1 MAGRV
6 KTFDELC
13 ENRKKWVEISKDND
27 FDEGIL
33 KLLTELYPDKAH
45 FVYELLQ
52 NAEDAKATK
61 VSFKLYKDRLEF
73 VHNGSRLFNLEDIDS
88 ITSIANTT
96 KTKEDHSIGKFG
108 VGFKAV
114 FSYTKTPQIHSGDWS
129 FEIDNLVVPTPIK
142 PLKDIDSNKTYFIF
156 PFNNPKKV
164 SDNAYTETA
173 DGLRKLKPETLL
185 FLNNIQELS
194 YEINKECYRIYKNEE
209 NHIVSLYQ
217 DNQVN
222 PTAKYLRFV
231 KDNIKLETSNGLMK
245 KLSVALAYKL
255 ENDKDKQLKIVPIKS
270 SERNVYIYF
279 PAEKEDSKLRFLINA
294 PFDSEVSRASIRDTG
309 DNALLIN
316 EIVNLQ
322 IETMEYLRDN
332 GYLTTEFLGVLPNS
346 KDCLPGM
353 YEVFHT
359 KLVELFNTNDYTP
372 TKSGEFCPAKALF
385 RGSTMY
391 EKGPHI
397 AEFISDEELVEI
409 LKSVNF
415 KYQYDIETPLWV
427 QNASLQN
434 SPADFFLQDLKLNE
448 FGVEKFYE
456 WFNKGWHNDKQIRTW
471 KNIIEQKDFTSLV
484 RFYRMLLQYFENNE
498 NASHFAFR
506 YFPIFRCTDGKTYA
520 LKDDLFIQP
529 EDGWHEKLLNYYHFI
544 DNKSFGLS
552 QQKGKVLELFK
563 DYFEIEVFSLKTLDQ
578 EEFDSLVSK
587 YCKNNLTVNDIP
599 VSQHIDDI
607 KFLIK
612 YYENR
617 FDYNVEY
624 YVIQSKFEQISFIL
638 TTDNRY
644 VSVDSVYSDTRYG
657 NSHDLMREAKDIL
670 NLSEI
675 SKKYEE
681 KLNDKQLRI
690 FISMLEYLNVHKQLW
705 YVGCKDN
712 PRKKYNSCF
721 YTDWTSEYEDY
732 DIYGLTDIINNLQKQ
747 PKLSKLIWISILSFP
762 DWLARDACYRRN
774 RLYKREYMPMQ
785 YVCTLSK
792 SSWILTRDG
801 SLQKPNDVTLEDLP
815 DDWIRP
821 ELCYEHPI
829 LKVIGFGKSS
839 QKRRE
844 EQIRKDQTAQA
855 AGFENARDLD
865 ELKEIRD
872 EMRDAG
878 ISREELRN
886 IIQRKK
892 EKNSKL
898 LPEAESKNPER
909 RQEKILQENE
919 DADEQTYETR
929 ERSVRISDTQVRKDA
944 RQYLTDMYTD
954 EDGEMCCQMCQEE
967 LPFKKKDGQY
977 CFETTQI
984 FNKMKKEDK
993 HQYLALCPNCAAEY
1007 DEWVKK
1013 DEKTSEI
1020 LKNKI
1025 AERKYMKG
1033 DKSVDIDFYI
1043 HDDLKTL
1050 YFTGKHYLD
1059 MRTVVCPDADIDE
1072 NHSFWA
1078 SLGGNVVIPLE
1089 VGDTVRSAHF
1099 GEGTVQNIE
1108 KDTIVVNFK
1117 ENGIK
1122 RVNIDYLE
1130 KKVG

>member
-1 MAGRV
+1 MV
-6 KTFDELC
+6 KRAKNFDELC

-73 VHNGSRLFNLEDIDS
+73 VHNGSRLFSLDDIDS

-114 FSYTKTPQIHSGDWS
+114 FSYTKTPQIHSGEWS

-142 PLKDIDSNKTYFIF
+142 PLKEFDSNKTYFIF
-156 PFNNPKKV
+156 PFNNPKKT
-164 SDNAYTETA
+164 SDKAYAETA

-209 NHIVSLYQ
+209 EHIVSLYQ
-217 DNQVN
+217 DKQTT
-222 PTAKYLRFV
+222 PIAKYLRFV
-231 KDNIKLETSNGLMK
+231 KDNIQLETSNGLMK

-255 ENDKDKQLKIVPIKS
+255 EEDKDERLKIVPIKS

-294 PFDSEVSRASIRDTG
+294 PFDSEVSRASIRDTD

-346 KDCLPGM
+346 QDGLWSM
-353 YEVFHT
+353 YKVFHT
-359 KLVELFNTNDYTP
+359 KLLELFNTEDYTP
-372 TKSGEFCPAKALF
+372 TMSGKFRPATKLF
-385 RGSTMY
+385 KGSAMY
-391 EKGPHI
+391 TNGPHI
-397 AEFISDEELVEI
+397 SEFISEKELVK
-409 LKSVNF
+409 LCG
-415 KYQYDIETPLWV
+415 KYDMKPPLWV
-427 QNASLQN
+427 KNTLQN
-434 SPADFFLQDLKLNE
+434 SLADYFMQDLDLRE
-448 FGVEKFYE
+448 FGVEEFYNWLSFIE
-456 WFNKGWHNDKQIRTW
+456 NDDDDKEIWQDIVDKKEFND
-471 KNIIEQKDFTSLV
+471 LV
-484 RFYRMLLQYFENNE
+484 KLYRMLYQYFEE
-498 NASHFAFR
+498 NYETADDFNSI
-506 YFPIFRCTDGKTYA
+506 PLFRCTDGKMYSN
-520 LKDDLFIQP
+520 DDKVYILP
-529 EDGWHEKLLNYYHFI
+529 EDDIPEDMLSSYHFI
-544 DNKSFGLS
+544 DKKSFGTS
-552 QQKGKVLELFK
+552 RQRDYVRNLFTK
-563 DYFEIEVFSLKTLDQ
+563 YFNI
-578 EEFDSLVSK
+578 EEFSEKAICEEMLKKYDPDSEVK
-587 YCKNNLTVNDIP
+587 DIP
-599 VSQHIDDI
+599 ITEHIQDI
-607 KFLIK
+607 KLLLKHYDEFGLEFCK
-612 YYENR
+612 KLENLP
-617 FDYNVEY
+617 
-624 YVIQSKFEQISFIL
+624 FIL
-638 TTDNRY
+638 TSDKEY
-644 VSVDSVYSDTRYG
+644 VLVRQVYSDQRYG
-657 NSHDLMREAKDIL
+657 NKHDLLKEVKDIIG
-670 NLSEI
+670 LSEI
-675 SKKYEE
+675 SIAYKE
-681 KLNDKQLRI
+681 KLGSKQVEK
-690 FISMLEYLNVHKQLW
+690 FISILNDLGIHKFLW
-705 YVGCKDN
+705 IN
-712 PRKKYNSCF
+712 KYNNNKNNPLRYKLYSV
-721 YTDWTSEYEDY
+721 YNWSHITGISKDY
-732 DIYGLTDIINNLQKQ
+732 GIYGLDEIIRAANERKISWSNV
-747 PKLSKLIWISILSFP
+747 SKLIWMSIFDIEQPENYVDS
-762 DWLARDACYRRN
+762 CYRANQRDS
-774 RLYKREYMPMQ
+774 YHQVPATFIQ
-785 YVCTLSK
+785 ILSK

-801 SLQKPNDVTLEDLP
+801 SLQKPKDVTFEDLP
-815 DDWIRP
+815 DNWIRP
-821 ELCYEHPI
+821 KSYYEHPI
-829 LKVIGFGKSS
+829 LKAIGFGKNS
-839 QKRRE
+839 QKQRE

-855 AGFENARDLD
+855 AGFENAKEAE
-865 ELKEIRD
+865 ELKKLRD
-872 EMRDAG
+872 EMTEAG
-878 ISREELRN
+878 ITTDEMRSY
-886 IIQRKK
+886 IQRKQ
-892 EKNSKL
+892 EKNNKQ

-919 DADEQTYETR
+919 SADEQTYEIR
-929 ERSVRISDTQVRKDA
+929 ERSVRTTDTQVRKDA

-977 CFETTQI
+977 CFETKEI
-984 FNKMKKEDK
+984 FNKMEKEDK

-1013 DEKTSEI
+1013 DEKTSEM

-1033 DKSVDIDFYI
+1033 EKSVSMDFYI

-1072 NHSFWA
+1072 NQSFWA

-1089 VGDTVRSAHF
+1089 VGDTVRSEHF
-1099 GEGTVQNIE
+1099 GEGKVQNIE

-1122 RVNIDYLE
+1122 KVNINYLE
-1130 KKVG
+1130 KKMS